1 MKFLVDAHLPKK
13 LALLLQYRGWDAKHT
28 LDLPEG
34 NYTKDSEINQITI
47 DEKRI
52 LISKDLDFV
61 ESLLISDKP
70 YKLISIATGNISNK
84 ELLDI
89 FANNLDY
96 IVKEMQECRYME
108 ITAHSIIV
116 KL

>member
-1 MKFLVDAHLPKK
+1 MKFLVDAHLPRK
-13 LALLLQYRGWDAKHT
+13 LALFLQYRGFDAKHT

-34 NYTKDSEINQITI
+34 NYTKDAKINQITI
-47 DEKRI
+47 EEERI

-84 ELLDI
+84 ELLDL
-89 FANNLDY
+89 FANNFDY
-96 IVKEMQECRYME
+96 VVKEMQECRHME
-108 ITAHSIIV
+108 ITAHSIII